1 MKLLN
6 LNTLYEGKVMESILV
21 KSFDEYKNN
30 GGVRDFLDSYA
41 HFKSKAKQYESDYIS
56 MMDMSLSGIPVE
68 DSKIRQHRLLA
79 QAFWTLL
86 SLWFN
91 KPLRKVSYS
100 TFDLREFDKL

>member
-1 MKLLN
+1 MKLFD

-21 KSFDEYKNN
+21 KSFDEYKDK
-30 GGVRDFLDSYA
+30 GGERDFLDTYA

-56 MMDMSLSGIPVE
+56 MMDMSLSGIPVK
-68 DSKIRQHRLLA
+68 DSEIIQYRLLA
-79 QAFWTLL
+79 QVFWTLL

-100 TFDLREFDKL
+100 TFDLKEFDNL